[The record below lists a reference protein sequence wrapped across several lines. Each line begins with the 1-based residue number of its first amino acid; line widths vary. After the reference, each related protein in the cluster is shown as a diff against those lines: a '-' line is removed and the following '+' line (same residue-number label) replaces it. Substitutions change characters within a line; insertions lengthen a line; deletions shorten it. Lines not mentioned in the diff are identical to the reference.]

1 MESISSH
8 IAYLEHRLFLV
19 VLNFTPPETIS
30 RHAFKLMTVLFS
42 PVDLSC
48 SPLILTL
55 ANKTGFKKAAS
66 ADSGTQF

>member
-1 MESISSH
+1 MKSISSH
-8 IAYLEHRLFLV
+8 ISYLEYGLFLI

-30 RHAFKLMTVLFS
+30 RHAFELMTVLFS
-42 PVDLSC
+42 PVDPSC

-55 ANKTGFKKAAS
+55 ANKTGFKKAAA